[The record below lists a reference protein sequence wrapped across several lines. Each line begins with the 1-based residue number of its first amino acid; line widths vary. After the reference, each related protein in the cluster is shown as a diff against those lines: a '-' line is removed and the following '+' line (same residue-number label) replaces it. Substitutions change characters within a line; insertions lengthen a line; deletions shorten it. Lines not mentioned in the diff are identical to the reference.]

1 MKFVGAHVSTS
12 GGVENAPVNAFAIGA
27 KAFALFTK
35 NQRQWAAKPLSQD
48 SIKAFKENCEKYGYN
63 PEHILPHDSY
73 LINLGHP
80 EKEGLEKSR
89 KAFFDEI
96 QRCEQL
102 GLDRL
107 NFHPGSHLNKI
118 DEEACLKTIAE
129 SVNMVLDQTSGV
141 TAVIE
146 NTAGQ
151 GTNMGHT
158 FEQIRFIIDF
168 VEDKNR
174 VGVCIDTCH
183 AYSAGYNLKTPEGYE
198 ETLRKFNDVIGFN
211 YLKGLHLNDTKKE
224 FGSRVDRHE
233 QIAEGFLGKELFRLI
248 MNDPRFDNLPL
259 ILETPD
265 DEKWKEEI
273 QFLYGLVELSE

>member
-35 NQRQWAAKPLSQD
+35 NQRQWAAKPLSQE

-80 EKEGLEKSR
+80 EIEGLEKSR
-89 KAFFDEI
+89 KAFLDEI

-129 SVNMVLDQTSGV
+129 SVNIVLDQTGGV

-183 AYSAGYNLKTPEGYE
+183 AYAAGYDLKTQKGYE
-198 ETLRKFNDVIGFN
+198 ETFRKFNDVIGFN
-211 YLKGLHLNDTKKE
+211 YLKGLHLNDTKKI

-233 QIAEGFLGKELFRLI
+233 LIAKGFLGEEPFRLI
-248 MNDPRFDNLPL
+248 MNDPGFDNIPL

-265 DEKWKEEI
+265 EERWKEEI
-273 QFLYGLVELSE
+273 QFLYGLVELIE